1 MVSLD
6 DSGEVEGPGLGNGVE
21 GGSGKG
27 GAKLCDERG
36 AGPFVARGEGAEAR
50 GGRVRLEL
58 AERGGAP
65 MIMGAPGLTPGG
77 SVEGRGGG
85 DGEGEETE
93 REGKGMGERAETER
107 GEEVDG
113 EEEEE

>member
-6 DSGEVEGPGLGNGVE
+6 DPGEVEGPGLGSGVE

-36 AGPFVARGEGAEAR
+36 LRSCVARGEGAEAR

-58 AERGGAP
+58 VERGGAP

-77 SVEGRGGG
+77 SVEGRGGR
-85 DGEGEETE
+85 DGEDEEVE
-93 REGKGMGERAETER
+93 REGKGMGDRAETER
-107 GEEVDG
+107 ADEVDG
-113 EEEEE
+113 GEE